1 MYQARFQL
9 LDLVKVT
16 FQWERKEIK
25 KTDQEI
31 LDKLTNSDK
40 FYEKK
45 IREQER
51 IKSDGDYA
59 TQIAGMVKKILPKR
73 LKFEQWYEA
82 MA

>member
-1 MYQARFQL
+1 MG
-9 LDLVKVT
+9 
-16 FQWERKEIK
+16 KEGNK

-51 IKSDGDYA
+51 IKSEGGYA
-59 TQIAGMVKKILPKR
+59 T
-73 LKFEQWYEA
+73 
-82 MA
+82 